1 MCLYG
6 FDSPVGYRVGFREGG
21 REGKREGGREGGRER
36 EREGGRERG
45 RGEGKREG
53 EGGRGIRQCRGVEGE
68 TDSKISP
75 ELYIIVDTLNKHT
88 IRSTA

>member
-21 REGKREGGREGGRER
+21 RERGGREGKREGGREGGKER
-36 EREGGRERG
+36 GREGGRE
-45 RGEGKREG
+45 GKREG
-53 EGGRGIRQCRGVEGE
+53 GGEGIRQCRGVEGE
-68 TDSKISP
+68 TDSKILP